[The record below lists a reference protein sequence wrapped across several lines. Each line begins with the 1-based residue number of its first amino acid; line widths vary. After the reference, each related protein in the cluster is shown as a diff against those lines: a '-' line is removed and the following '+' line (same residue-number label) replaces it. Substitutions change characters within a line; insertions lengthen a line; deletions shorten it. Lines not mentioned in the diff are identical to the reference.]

1 MMIKLVFPILLA
13 ILAVAQLVSCLRG
26 EDAVRMPTKIFL
38 MPFVAMAYLAVAR
51 EPSLWVVA
59 GLLFGCLGDLA
70 LLWPLKPVLFALGT
84 CAFALGHVC
93 YLIFL
98 FSTATIS
105 VSPVWIVLISLI
117 YLAGCIVVYIKSRP
131 DIPRAV
137 RPVPFPY
144 MLVLSSVS
152 VCTLLALI
160 SGASWGRALTF
171 LGATSFL
178 VSDGILS
185 DMLFVKKAEPPKQ
198 NFAVMATYTAAQVL
212 LTTGWAIS

>member
-1 MMIKLVFPILLA
+1 MTKAIFPVLLA
-13 ILAVAQLVSCLRG
+13 VLALVQLVSCLRG
-26 EDAVRMPTKIFL
+26 KDAVRMPTKIFL
-38 MPFVAMAYLAVAR
+38 MPFVALAYLSVAK
-51 EPSLWVVA
+51 EPSGWVVA

-70 LLWPLKPVLFALGT
+70 LLWPLKPVPFVLGT
-84 CAFALGHVC
+84 ISFALGHIC

-98 FSTATIS
+98 FSTFSITVKS
-105 VSPVWIVLISLI
+105 VWIALIALV
-117 YLAGCIVVYIKSRP
+117 YLAGCVVVYVKSRP
-131 DIPRAV
+131 NIPRAV

-144 MLVLSSVS
+144 MLLLASVS

-160 SGASWGRALTF
+160 SNASLGCVMAF

-212 LTTGWAIS
+212 LTAGWAL